1 MRRSPVLLLA
11 LPAAVLITVGWL
23 LWQDPA
29 PAPAAAPA
37 AAAPPPSTPRL
48 PLGAGP
54 PTGASAAAALPVP
67 EGCAPSTLPAHEQA
81 LGWQRALAVLASGSG
96 ADVVL
101 GLLLQPPPAEDAAAQ
116 AQWSAQV
123 RDAALRSQDALAL
136 RWATAAC
143 LGAACRREL
152 LQARLRLEPGNAVHW
167 AAWLEEAPDD
177 ADAAWQGLAAA
188 GHWRE
193 QPRAWL
199 TRLGAALPAA
209 WTPAQREAVLRGL
222 PAPAWA
228 ESPAPSVMLANACG
242 HYGAGH
248 PVGAACAHVVTL
260 MLTRSDA
267 PQAWQ
272 QGAALARQ
280 RGRADIP
287 PPPAAPAA
295 AAMPACAAS
304 QSSR

>member
-1 MRRSPVLLLA
+1 MLLLA
-11 LPAAVLITVGWL
+11 LPAAVLITAGWV
-23 LWQDPA
+23 LWQNPA
-29 PAPAAAPA
+29 PTPAPVAAAVPA
-37 AAAPPPSTPRL
+37 SVPRL
-48 PLGAGP
+48 PVEVLP
-54 PTGASAAAALPVP
+54 QPAAHATALSPAP
-67 EGCAPSTLPAHEQA
+67 EGCAPSTLPVHELA

-101 GLLLQPPPAEDAAAQ
+101 GLLLQPPPAEDLVAQ
-116 AQWSAQV
+116 AQWSSQV

-143 LGAACRREL
+143 PGAACRREL

-188 GHWRE
+188 GYWHE

-209 WTPAQREAVLRGL
+209 WTPAQRQAVLRGL

-242 HYGAGH
+242 HYGASH

-280 RGRADIP
+280 LGRADIP
-287 PPPAAPAA
+287 PSPAAPAVV
-295 AAMPACAAS
+295 AMPACPAS

>member
-1 MRRSPVLLLA
+1 MSRSPVLLLA
-11 LPAAVLITVGWL
+11 LPAAVLIAAGWL
-23 LWQDPA
+23 LWPDAAPVAVPVMAPPA
-29 PAPAAAPA
+29 SAPPGPVGISLPQAASAVAARPGRTACPPAA
-37 AAAPPPSTPRL
+37 
-48 PLGAGP
+48 
-54 PTGASAAAALPVP
+54 
-67 EGCAPSTLPAHEQA
+67 LPAHEQA
-81 LGWQRALAVLASGSG
+81 LAWQRALAVLASGTG

-116 AQWSAQV
+116 AAWSAQV

-143 LGAACRREL
+143 TGSACRREL
-152 LQARLRLEPGNAVHW
+152 LQARLRLEPANAVHW

-177 ADAAWQGLAAA
+177 AEAAWQGLAAA
-188 GHWRE
+188 AHWHE

-199 TRLGAALPAA
+199 TRLAAALPAA

-242 HYGAGH
+242 HYGPGH

-260 MLTRSDA
+260 MLARSDA

-280 RGRADIP
+280 LGRADIP
-287 PPPAAPAA
+287 PPPAAPEPVAP
-295 AAMPACAAS
+295 PACAAP